1 MRQTTHATKIISDEE
16 LFCDEELFYDDVRRQ
31 GSEMKSSNII
41 FGYYALIEK
50 LHNPVM
56 NEIALECDW
65 PISKYQRK
73 RKSPAETVS
82 NAEKE
87 KIIEILTKKKKQF
100 DRNFELFMASAK
112 VDKST
117 KKRR

>member
-1 MRQTTHATKIISDEE
+1 MQKMRQAKHAKRIVSDEE
-16 LFCDEELFYDDVRRQ
+16 LLCDDIRKR
-31 GSEMKSSNII
+31 GKEMKEPNII
-41 FGYYALIEK
+41 FGYYALIDT
-50 LHNPVM
+50 LHHPIM

-65 PISKYQRK
+65 PISKYHRK

-87 KIIEILTKKKKQF
+87 KIIEILTNKKKEF
-100 DRNFELFMASAK
+100 DKNFELFIASAN

-117 KKRR
+117 KKPR